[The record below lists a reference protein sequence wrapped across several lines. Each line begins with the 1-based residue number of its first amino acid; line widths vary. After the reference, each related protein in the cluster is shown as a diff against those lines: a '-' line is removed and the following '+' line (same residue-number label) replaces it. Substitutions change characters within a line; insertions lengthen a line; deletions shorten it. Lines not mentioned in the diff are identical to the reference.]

1 MPSQIGCQMYTLR
14 DYTKTPADLAQTL
27 RKVKKIGYDAVQTSA
42 HGPIDARELANM
54 LREEGLTCAATHVS
68 LEQMKS
74 EPKRVIGHQRD

>member
-42 HGPIDARELANM
+42 QVAGGLAIPAWLSREI
-54 LREEGLTCAATHVS
+54 R
-68 LEQMKS
+68 
-74 EPKRVIGHQRD
+74 